1 MDLFGRVHFWLYV
14 YIYRYVWEQQP
25 LFDPEVQ
32 VPLTAHLMQ
41 TQPLQGSVDQA
52 LKWLLTNRVSVTD
65 SSARFNQSR
74 GVTVNKAESVSA
86 VHTSSNSREDS
97 ESKLETKRQ
106 IVAAWLVK
114 QGTQRS
120 FHYVHFLFAA
130 ALYNT
135 CHYCRAARTVKYQ
148 IVGNALMQCIHPAE
162 LLPRQIQ
169 KVTRVYLQG

>member
-1 MDLFGRVHFWLYV
+1 MIWICLGEYV
-14 YIYRYVWEQQP
+14 YISRYVWEQQP

-41 TQPLQGSVDQA
+41 TRPLQGSVDQA

-97 ESKLETKRQ
+97 ESKPETKRQ

-114 QGTQRS
+114 QGTHREVS
-120 FHYVHFLFAA
+120 ITCISSLWLHFIIRVA
-130 ALYNT
+130 
-135 CHYCRAARTVKYQ
+135 
-148 IVGNALMQCIHPAE
+148 IVE
-162 LLPRQIQ
+162 LHEPWNI
-169 KVTRVYLQG
+169 K